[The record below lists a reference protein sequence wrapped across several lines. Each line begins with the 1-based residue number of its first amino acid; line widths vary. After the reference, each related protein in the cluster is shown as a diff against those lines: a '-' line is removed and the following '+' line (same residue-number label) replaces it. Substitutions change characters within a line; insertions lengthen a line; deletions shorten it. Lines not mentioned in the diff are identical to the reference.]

1 MQSGVPI
8 AVTQATNNNAFAG
21 FGIQRPN
28 LVGDPDLSSD
38 ERSVNRWFNTAAFAT
53 APQFTLGTASR
64 NPVRG
69 PRYRNLDL
77 ALVRR
82 IPVASSQ
89 AIEVRV
95 EVFNATNTPPLGA
108 PNGVFGSPAFGTITS
123 AGDPRVIQFALKYV
137 F

>member
-1 MQSGVPI
+1 MN
-8 AVTQATNNNAFAG
+8 QATNNHAFAG

-28 LVGDPDLSSD
+28 RVGDPELPSD

-69 PRYRNLDL
+69 PSYRNVDL

-82 IPVASSQ
+82 IPVAST
-89 AIEVRV
+89 V
-95 EVFNATNTPPLGA
+95 
-108 PNGVFGSPAFGTITS
+108 
-123 AGDPRVIQFALKYV
+123 
-137 F
+137 